1 MLNESRQVIMNN
13 NLEKLYPYPFQRFNQ
28 LLDGVTSETNL
39 SQIAWS
45 MGEPKH
51 AAPDFLV
58 NALTDTALIREGFG
72 TYPPTKGTPAL
83 RTAIANFINRRF
95 GLEPALDPDL
105 NVLPVTGTREAL
117 FAFAQAVIEPQ
128 SDSVTVM
135 PNPFYQIY
143 EGAALLA
150 GSKPYYVN
158 CEPGNGYLPD
168 FDGVPEEVWQRCQ
181 LLYLCSPG
189 NPTGAVMGI
198 AQIQTLIALSDKY
211 NFIIAS
217 DECYSEIYMNEEN
230 PPAGLLEAASLLGRD
245 DYKNCVA
252 FNSLSKRS
260 NLPGLRSGYVAG
272 DAEIMQK
279 FLLYRTYHGSAMSMH
294 HQVLSTL
301 AWNDEQHVIENRQVY
316 RDKFALVADILN
328 PVWPMAIPE
337 AGFYFW
343 PETPISDP
351 DFAVRLVQLANVKV
365 LPGSYLSRAI
375 DSGNPGTNRVRIALV
390 ATQSECIEAA
400 ERIVDCWHKI

>member
-1 MLNESRQVIMNN
+1 MLNESQQVIMNN

-95 GLEPALDPDL
+95 GLDTALDPDL

-217 DECYSEIYMNEEN
+217 DECYSEIYMDEEN

-365 LPGSYLSRAI
+365 LPGSYLSRAT

-390 ATQSECIEAA
+390 ATQSECIKAA

>member
-1 MLNESRQVIMNN
+1 MLNESQQVIMNN

-217 DECYSEIYMNEEN
+217 DECYSEIYMDEEN

-301 AWNDEQHVIENRQVY
+301 AWNDEQHVIENRQIY

-351 DFAVRLVQLANVKV
+351 DFAIRLVQLANVKV
-365 LPGSYLSRAI
+365 LPGSYLSRAT

-390 ATQSECIEAA
+390 ATQSECIKAA

>member
-1 MLNESRQVIMNN
+1 MLNESQQVIMNN

-95 GLEPALDPDL
+95 GLDTALDPDL

-198 AQIQTLIALSDKY
+198 AQIQALIALSDKY

-217 DECYSEIYMNEEN
+217 DECYSEIYMDEEN
-230 PPAGLLEAASLLGRD
+230 PPAGLLEAASLLGRE

-365 LPGSYLSRAI
+365 LPGSYLSRAT

-390 ATQSECIEAA
+390 ATQSECIKAA

>member
-365 LPGSYLSRAI
+365 LPGSYLSRAT

>member
-1 MLNESRQVIMNN
+1 
-13 NLEKLYPYPFQRFNQ
+13 
-28 LLDGVTSETNL
+28 
-39 SQIAWS
+39 
-45 MGEPKH
+45 
-51 AAPDFLV
+51 
-58 NALTDTALIREGFG
+58 
-72 TYPPTKGTPAL
+72 
-83 RTAIANFINRRF
+83 
-95 GLEPALDPDL
+95 
-105 NVLPVTGTREAL
+105 
-117 FAFAQAVIEPQ
+117 
-128 SDSVTVM
+128 M

-365 LPGSYLSRAI
+365 LPGSYLSRAT

>member
-1 MLNESRQVIMNN
+1 MLNESQQVIMNN

-95 GLEPALDPDL
+95 GLDTALDPDL

-217 DECYSEIYMNEEN
+217 DECYSEIYMDEEN
-230 PPAGLLEAASLLGRD
+230 PPAGLLEAASLLGRE

-351 DFAVRLVQLANVKV
+351 DFAIRLVQLANVKV
-365 LPGSYLSRAI
+365 LPGSYLSRAT

-390 ATQSECIEAA
+390 ATQSECIKAA

>member
-1 MLNESRQVIMNN
+1 MNN

-217 DECYSEIYMNEEN
+217 DECYSEIYMDEEN

-328 PVWPMAIPE
+328 PVWPMALPE

-365 LPGSYLSRAI
+365 LPGSYLSRAT

>member
-198 AQIQTLIALSDKY
+198 AQIQALIALSDKY

-365 LPGSYLSRAI
+365 LPGSYLSRAT

>member
-58 NALTDTALIREGFG
+58 NALTDTALIRAGFG

-198 AQIQTLIALSDKY
+198 AQIQALIALSDKY

-217 DECYSEIYMNEEN
+217 DECYSEIYMDEEN

-365 LPGSYLSRAI
+365 LPGSYLSRAT

-390 ATQSECIEAA
+390 ATQSECIKAA

>member
-1 MLNESRQVIMNN
+1 MNN
-13 NLEKLYPYPFQRFNQ
+13 NLEKLHLYPFQRLNQ
-28 LLDGVTSETNL
+28 LLDGITSETSL
-39 SQIAWS
+39 PQIAWS

-58 NALTDTALIREGFG
+58 NSLTDTALIREGFG
-72 TYPPTKGTPAL
+72 TYPPTKGTPEL
-83 RTAIANFINRRF
+83 RIAIADFVNRRF
-95 GLEPALDPDL
+95 RLESALDPEV

-117 FAFAQAVIEPQ
+117 FAFAQTIIESQ
-128 SDSVTVM
+128 ADCLTVM

-158 CEPGNGYLPD
+158 CESSNGYQPD
-168 FDGVPEEVWQRCQ
+168 FNAVPEEVWQNCQ

-189 NPTGAVMGI
+189 NPTGAVMSI
-198 AQIQTLIALSDKY
+198 TQLQTLIELSDEY
-211 NFIIAS
+211 NFVIAS
-217 DECYSEIYMNEEN
+217 DECYSEIYMDEQA
-230 PPAGLLEAASLLGRD
+230 PPAGLLEAASLLGRK
-245 DYKNCVA
+245 DYKNCIA

-272 DAEIMQK
+272 DAEIIQK
-279 FLLYRTYHGSAMSMH
+279 FLLYRTYHGSAMAMH

-301 AWNDEQHVIENRQVY
+301 AWRDESHVIQNRQLY
-316 RDKFALVADILN
+316 RDKFTLVADILKT
-328 PVWPMAIPE
+328 VWPMKMPD

-343 PETPISDP
+343 PETPIPDP
-351 DFAVRLVQLANVKV
+351 DFAVRLIQLANVKV
-365 LPGSYLSRAI
+365 LPGSYLSRAT
-375 DSGNPGTNRVRIALV
+375 DSGNPGSNRVRIALV

-400 ERIVDCWHKI
+400 ERIVDCWQKL

>member
-1 MLNESRQVIMNN
+1 MNN
-13 NLEKLYPYPFQRFNQ
+13 NLEKLHPYPFQRFNQ
-28 LLDGVTSETNL
+28 LLDGVTSEINL
-39 SQIAWS
+39 RQIAWS

-72 TYPPTKGTPAL
+72 TYPPTKGTPEL
-83 RTAIANFINRRF
+83 RIAIADFVNRRYR
-95 GLEPALDPDL
+95 LEPALDPEL
-105 NVLPVTGTREAL
+105 NVLPVSGTREAL

-128 SDSVTVM
+128 PDCVTVM

-150 GSKPYYVN
+150 GSKPYYIN

-168 FDGVPEEVWQRCQ
+168 FDAVSEEVWQRCQ

-198 AQIQTLIALSDKY
+198 PQLQTLIALSDEY

-217 DECYSEIYMNEEN
+217 DECYSEIYMDEQN
-230 PPAGLLEAASLLGRD
+230 PPAGLLEAASLLDRK
-245 DYKNCVA
+245 DYKNCIA

-279 FLLYRTYHGSAMSMH
+279 FLLYRTYHGSAMAMH

-301 AWNDEQHVIENRQVY
+301 AWGDESHVIQNRQVY
-316 RDKFALVADILN
+316 RDKFTRVADILK
-328 PVWPMAIPE
+328 PVWPMEMPD

-343 PETPISDP
+343 PKTPIPDP
-351 DFAVRLVQLANVKV
+351 DFAVRLIQLANVKV
-365 LPGSYLSRAI
+365 LPGSYLSRAT
-375 DSGNPGTNRVRIALV
+375 DSGNPGANRVRIALV

-400 ERIVDCWHKI
+400 ERIVDCWQKL

>member
-1 MLNESRQVIMNN
+1 MLNESQQVIMNN

-198 AQIQTLIALSDKY
+198 AQIQALIALSDKY

-217 DECYSEIYMNEEN
+217 DECYSEIYMDEEN

-365 LPGSYLSRAI
+365 LPGSYLSRAT

-390 ATQSECIEAA
+390 ATQSECIKAA

>member
-1 MLNESRQVIMNN
+1 MNSH
-13 NLEKLYPYPFQRFNQ
+13 LEKLYPYPFQRLNQ

-83 RTAIANFINRRF
+83 RTAIANFVTRRF

-105 NVLPVTGTREAL
+105 NVLPVTGTREGL

-128 SDSVTVM
+128 GDSVTVM

-158 CEPGNGYLPD
+158 CQPGNGYLPD
-168 FDGVPEEVWQRCQ
+168 FDGVPDEVWQRCQ

-198 AQIQTLIALSDKY
+198 AQMQALIALSDKY
-211 NFIIAS
+211 NFIIAA
-217 DECYSEIYMNEEN
+217 DECYSEIYMDEEN
-230 PPAGLLEAASLLGRD
+230 PPAGLLEAASLLGRK

-272 DAEIMQK
+272 DAQIIQK

-301 AWNDEQHVIENRQVY
+301 AWNDEKHVIENRQVY

-328 PVWPMAIPE
+328 SVWPMEIPD

-351 DFAVRLVQLANVKV
+351 DFAVRLIQLANVKV
-365 LPGSYLSRAI
+365 LPGSYLSRATN
-375 DSGNPGTNRVRIALV
+375 SGNPGTNRVRIALV
-390 ATQSECIEAA
+390 ATKSECVQAA

>member
-1 MLNESRQVIMNN
+1 MLNESQQVIMNN

-95 GLEPALDPDL
+95 GLETALDPDL

-217 DECYSEIYMNEEN
+217 DECYSEIYMDEEN
-230 PPAGLLEAASLLGRD
+230 PPAGLLEAASLLGRE

-365 LPGSYLSRAI
+365 LPGSYLSRAT

-390 ATQSECIEAA
+390 ATQSECIKAA

>member
-1 MLNESRQVIMNN
+1 MLNESQQVIMNN

-95 GLEPALDPDL
+95 GLETALDPDL

-198 AQIQTLIALSDKY
+198 AQIQALIALSDKY

-217 DECYSEIYMNEEN
+217 DECYSEIYMDEEN

-351 DFAVRLVQLANVKV
+351 AFAVRLVQLANVKV
-365 LPGSYLSRAI
+365 LPGSYLSRAT

-390 ATQSECIEAA
+390 ATQSECIKAA

>member
-1 MLNESRQVIMNN
+1 MLNESQQVIMNN

-217 DECYSEIYMNEEN
+217 DECYSEIYMDEEN

-351 DFAVRLVQLANVKV
+351 DFAIRLVQLANVKV
-365 LPGSYLSRAI
+365 LPGSYLSRAT

-390 ATQSECIEAA
+390 ATQSECIKAA

>member
-1 MLNESRQVIMNN
+1 MLNESQQVIMNN

-95 GLEPALDPDL
+95 GLDTALDPDL

-217 DECYSEIYMNEEN
+217 DECYSEIYMDEEN
-230 PPAGLLEAASLLGRD
+230 PPAGLLEAASLLGRE

-351 DFAVRLVQLANVKV
+351 DFAIRLVQLANVKV
-365 LPGSYLSRAI
+365 LPGSYLSRAT

-390 ATQSECIEAA
+390 ATQSECVKAA

>member
-1 MLNESRQVIMNN
+1 MNS
-13 NLEKLYPYPFQRFNQ
+13 NLEKLHPYPFQRFNQ
-28 LLDGVTSETNL
+28 LLEGVTSETNL
-39 SQIAWS
+39 PQIAWS

-51 AAPDFLV
+51 LAPDFLV
-58 NALTDTALIREGFG
+58 AALTDTALIQKGFG

-83 RTAIANFINRRF
+83 RSAIAKFVNRRF
-95 GLEPALDPDL
+95 RLESAIDPEI

-158 CEPGNGYLPD
+158 CEPGNSYLPD
-168 FDGVPEEVWQRCQ
+168 FDAVPEDVWQRCQ

-198 AQIQTLIALSDKY
+198 SQLQGLIALSDEY

-217 DECYSEIYMNEEN
+217 DECYSEIYMDEQT
-230 PPAGLLEAASLLGRD
+230 PPAGLLEAAGLLGRK
-245 DYKNCVA
+245 DYKNCIA

-272 DAEIMQK
+272 DADVIEK
-279 FLLYRTYHGSAMSMH
+279 FLLYRTYHGSAMPMH
-294 HQVLSTL
+294 HQILSTL
-301 AWNDEQHVIENRQVY
+301 AWGDESHVIQNRQVY
-316 RDKFALVADILN
+316 RDKFTNVADILK
-328 PVWPMAIPE
+328 PVWPMEMPD

-343 PETPISDP
+343 PETPIPDP
-351 DFAVRLVQLANVKV
+351 DFAVRLIQLANVKV
-365 LPGSYLSRAI
+365 LPGSFLSRTT
-375 DSGNPGTNRVRIALV
+375 DSGNPGSNRVRIALV
-390 ATQSECIEAA
+390 ATQSKCIEAA
-400 ERIVDCWHKI
+400 GRIVDCWQKL

>member
-1 MLNESRQVIMNN
+1 MLNESQQVIMNN

-95 GLEPALDPDL
+95 GLDTALDPDL

-217 DECYSEIYMNEEN
+217 DECYSEIYMDEEN

-351 DFAVRLVQLANVKV
+351 AFAVRLVQLANVKV
-365 LPGSYLSRAI
+365 LPGSYLSRAT

-390 ATQSECIEAA
+390 ATQSECVKAA

>member
-1 MLNESRQVIMNN
+1 MNN

-198 AQIQTLIALSDKY
+198 AQIQALIALSDKY

-217 DECYSEIYMNEEN
+217 DECYSEIYMDEEN

-365 LPGSYLSRAI
+365 LPGSYLSRAT

>member
-1 MLNESRQVIMNN
+1 MLNESQQVIMNN

-217 DECYSEIYMNEEN
+217 DECYSEIYMDEEN

-301 AWNDEQHVIENRQVY
+301 AWNDEQHVIENRQIY

-365 LPGSYLSRAI
+365 LPGSYLSRAT

-390 ATQSECIEAA
+390 ATQSECIKAA

>member
-1 MLNESRQVIMNN
+1 MNN

-198 AQIQTLIALSDKY
+198 AQIQALIALSDKY

-365 LPGSYLSRAI
+365 LPGSYLSRAT

>member
-1 MLNESRQVIMNN
+1 MLNESQQVIMNN

-95 GLEPALDPDL
+95 GLDTALDPDL

-217 DECYSEIYMNEEN
+217 DECYSEIYMDEEN
-230 PPAGLLEAASLLGRD
+230 PPAGLLEAASLLGRE

-351 DFAVRLVQLANVKV
+351 AFAVRLVQLANVKV
-365 LPGSYLSRAI
+365 LPGSYLSRAT

-390 ATQSECIEAA
+390 ATQSECIKAA

>member
-1 MLNESRQVIMNN
+1 MLNESQQVIMNN

-217 DECYSEIYMNEEN
+217 DECYSEIYMDEEN

-365 LPGSYLSRAI
+365 LPGSYLSRAT

-390 ATQSECIEAA
+390 ATQSECVKAA

>member
-1 MLNESRQVIMNN
+1 MLNESQQVIMNN

-217 DECYSEIYMNEEN
+217 DECYSEIYMDEEN

-351 DFAVRLVQLANVKV
+351 DFAIRLVQLANVKV
-365 LPGSYLSRAI
+365 LPGSYLSRAT

-390 ATQSECIEAA
+390 ATQSECVKAA

>member
-1 MLNESRQVIMNN
+1 MLNESQQVIMNN

-95 GLEPALDPDL
+95 GLETALDPDL

-198 AQIQTLIALSDKY
+198 AQIQALIALSDKY

-217 DECYSEIYMNEEN
+217 DECYSEIYMDEEN

-301 AWNDEQHVIENRQVY
+301 AWNDEQHVIENRQIY

-351 DFAVRLVQLANVKV
+351 AFAVRLVQLANVKV
-365 LPGSYLSRAI
+365 LPGSYLSRAT

-390 ATQSECIEAA
+390 ATQSECIKAA

>member
-1 MLNESRQVIMNN
+1 MLNESQQVIMNN

-217 DECYSEIYMNEEN
+217 DECYSEIYMDEEN
-230 PPAGLLEAASLLGRD
+230 PPAGLLEAASLLGRE

-301 AWNDEQHVIENRQVY
+301 AWNDEQHVIENRQIY

-365 LPGSYLSRAI
+365 LPGSYLSRAT

-390 ATQSECIEAA
+390 ATQSECIKAA

>member
-1 MLNESRQVIMNN
+1 MLNGSQQVIMNN

-217 DECYSEIYMNEEN
+217 DECYSEIYMDEEN
-230 PPAGLLEAASLLGRD
+230 PPAGLLEAASLLGRE

-365 LPGSYLSRAI
+365 LPGSYLSRAT

-400 ERIVDCWHKI
+400 ERIVDCWHKL

>member
-1 MLNESRQVIMNN
+1 MLNESQQVIMNN

-217 DECYSEIYMNEEN
+217 DECYSEIYMDEEN

-365 LPGSYLSRAI
+365 LPGSYLSRAT

-390 ATQSECIEAA
+390 ATQSECIKAA

>member
-1 MLNESRQVIMNN
+1 MLNESQQVIMNN

-28 LLDGVTSETNL
+28 LLDGVTSETSL

-95 GLEPALDPDL
+95 GLETALDPDL

-198 AQIQTLIALSDKY
+198 AQIQALIALSDKY

-217 DECYSEIYMNEEN
+217 DECYSEIYMDEEN

-365 LPGSYLSRAI
+365 LPGSYLSRAT

-390 ATQSECIEAA
+390 ATQSECIKAA

>member
-1 MLNESRQVIMNN
+1 MLNESQQVIMNN

-95 GLEPALDPDL
+95 GLDTALDPDL

-217 DECYSEIYMNEEN
+217 DECYSEIYMDEEN
-230 PPAGLLEAASLLGRD
+230 PPAGLLEAASLLGRE

-365 LPGSYLSRAI
+365 LPGSYLSRAT

-390 ATQSECIEAA
+390 ATQSECIKAA

>member
-1 MLNESRQVIMNN
+1 MNN
-13 NLEKLYPYPFQRFNQ
+13 NLEKLHPYPFQRFNQ

-39 SQIAWS
+39 PQIAWS

-51 AAPDFLV
+51 PAPDFLV

-83 RTAIANFINRRF
+83 RIAIADFVNRRYR
-95 GLEPALDPDL
+95 LEPALDPEL

-117 FAFAQAVIEPQ
+117 FSFAQAIIEPQ
-128 SDSVTVM
+128 PDCVTVM

-150 GSKPYYVN
+150 GSKPYYIN
-158 CEPGNGYLPD
+158 CEPGNGYQPD
-168 FDGVPEEVWQRCQ
+168 FDAVSEEVWQRCQ

-198 AQIQTLIALSDKY
+198 PQLQALIALSDEY

-217 DECYSEIYMNEEN
+217 DECYSEIYMDEQN
-230 PPAGLLEAASLLGRD
+230 PPAGLLEAASLLGRN
-245 DYKNCVA
+245 DYKNCIA

-272 DAEIMQK
+272 DAEILQK
-279 FLLYRTYHGSAMSMH
+279 FLLYRTYHGSAMATH

-301 AWNDEQHVIENRQVY
+301 AWGDESHVIQNRQVY
-316 RDKFALVADILN
+316 RDKFTLVSDILK
-328 PVWPMAIPE
+328 PVWPMEVPD

-343 PETPISDP
+343 PETPIPDP
-351 DFAVRLVQLANVKV
+351 DFAVRLIQLANVKV
-365 LPGSYLSRAI
+365 LPGSYLSRAT

-400 ERIVDCWHKI
+400 ERIVDCWHKL

>member
-1 MLNESRQVIMNN
+1 MNN

-28 LLDGVTSETNL
+28 LLDGVTSDTNHR
-39 SQIAWS
+39 QIAWS

-51 AAPDFLV
+51 PAPDFLV

-72 TYPPTKGTPAL
+72 TYPPTKGTPEL
-83 RTAIANFINRRF
+83 RIAIADFVNRRF
-95 GLEPALDPDL
+95 RLEPAMDPER
-105 NVLPVTGTREAL
+105 NVLPVNGTREAL
-117 FAFAQAVIEPQ
+117 FAFAQAVIEPRP
-128 SDSVTVM
+128 DSITVM

-158 CEPGNGYLPD
+158 CEPENGYQPD
-168 FDGVPEEVWQRCQ
+168 FDAVPKEIWQRCQ

-198 AQIQTLIALSDKY
+198 PELQTLIALSDEY

-217 DECYSEIYMNEEN
+217 DECYSEIYMDEQN
-230 PPAGLLEAASLLGRD
+230 PPAGLLEAASSLGRK
-245 DYKNCVA
+245 DYKNCIA

-272 DAEIMQK
+272 DAEIIQK
-279 FLLYRTYHGSAMSMH
+279 FLLYRTYHGSAMAMH
-294 HQVLSTL
+294 HQALSTL
-301 AWNDEQHVIENRQVY
+301 AWGDESHVIQNRQVY
-316 RDKFALVADILN
+316 RDKFTRVADILKT
-328 PVWPMAIPE
+328 VWPMEVPD

-343 PETPISDP
+343 PETPIPDP
-351 DFAVRLVQLANVKV
+351 DFAVRLIQLANVKV
-365 LPGSYLSRAI
+365 LPGSYLSRAT
-375 DSGNPGTNRVRIALV
+375 DSGNPGANRVRIALV

-400 ERIVDCWHKI
+400 ERIVDCWQKL